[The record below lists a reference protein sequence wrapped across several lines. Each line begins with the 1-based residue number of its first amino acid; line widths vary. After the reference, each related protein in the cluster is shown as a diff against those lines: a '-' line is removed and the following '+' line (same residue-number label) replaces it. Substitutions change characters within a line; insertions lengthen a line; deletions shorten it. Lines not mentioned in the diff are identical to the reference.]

1 MNLTYHSIIVIVFNA
16 KDFIHLQRSLQL
28 TQYLDGDSSY
38 GQFGYA
44 ITSLNDINDDGFK
57 GRLSVAM

>member
-1 MNLTYHSIIVIVFNA
+1 MIVFNA
-16 KDFIHLQRSLQL
+16 KDSVHLQRSLQL

-44 ITSLNDINDDGFK
+44 IASLNDINDDGFT